1 LRARPETSAAR
12 VGDGAGRPLL
22 GGDPATALIHLNSVR
37 APLYAEV
44 ADVVLDVD
52 ELSAAAVVDR
62 IIDAMDASAAAT
74 ATTPE
79 AGTAPTAATNPG
91 KAR

>member
-1 LRARPETSAAR
+1 M
-12 VGDGAGRPLL
+12 
-22 GGDPATALIHLNSVR
+22 
-37 APLYAEV
+37 PLYAEV

-52 ELSAAAVVDR
+52 DLSPAAVVDR
-62 IIDAMDASAAAT
+62 IIDAMDATATT

-79 AGTAPTAATNPG
+79 ADTTPTTATTPG